1 MPRLNGSRS
10 TCAPRARATSVV
22 RSAEPSS
29 TTTISSPASYARI
42 SSMTRPTQSSSLKA
56 GTTAMRRGSAMRG
69 GLEDA
74 CQLQHAT
81 SAVRIRVLVE
91 DALARTPAELLGPAG
106 IGEQLAVRL
115 GRLLGV
121 LDDEHLAV
129 GLEPALD
136 PLDRVRHDR
145 GSGRRELERT
155 RGGRRV
161 HSRVRAPG
169 DVQVDPRGGDRPR
182 EHVEGHVADEPR
194 VADVAAEVAAAER
207 EVDLGRAARRIAHQ
221 RLHPLAPELV
231 AVPVEEDVVLLL
243 DVVRPEEVGIRAPE
257 DR

>member
-10 TCAPRARATSVV
+10 TCAPRARATSMV

-81 SAVRIRVLVE
+81 RAVRVRVLVE

-106 IGEQLAVRL
+106 IDEQLAVRL

-121 LDDEHLAV
+121 LHDEHLAV
-129 GLEPALD
+129 RLEPPLD
-136 PLDRVRHDR
+136 PLDRVRDDR
-145 GSGRRELERT
+145 GAGRGKLERT
-155 RGGRRV
+155 RGGGRAHR
-161 HSRVRAPG
+161 RVRAAR
-169 DVQVDPRGGDRPR
+169 DVQVDPRRGDRPR
-182 EHVEGHVADEPR
+182 EHVERHVADEPC
-194 VADVAAEVAAAER
+194 VARVAAEVAAAER
-207 EVDLGRAARRIAHQ
+207 EVDLGRSTRGVADE

-231 AVPVEEDVVLLL
+231 PVAVEEDVVLLL
-243 DVVRPEEVGIRAPE
+243 DVVRTEEVGVGAP
-257 DR
+257 